1 MAGAVHSWATAPARP
16 PVGSQTSDMSL
27 AVIDRNDVVL
37 RGRVSAPAELRTLP
51 SGDTLVTFRLVVR
64 RPEPRARGQ
73 SVDVLTCISYDR
85 ALQRRIAAWEPG
97 DVVEVEGALQ
107 RRFWRTATGT
117 TSMTEV
123 NCRRG
128 RKVPRSAGADVRTA

>member
-1 MAGAVHSWATAPARP
+1 
-16 PVGSQTSDMSL
+16 MSV

-37 RGRVSAPAELRTLP
+37 RGRLSAPAELRTLP

-73 SVDVLTCISYDR
+73 SVDVLSCITYDR
-85 ALQRRIAAWEPG
+85 ALQRRVAAWEPG
-97 DVVEVEGALQ
+97 DVVEIEGALQ
-107 RRFWRTATGT
+107 RRFWRTPNGT
-117 TSMTEV
+117 ASVCEV

-128 RKVPRSAGADVRTA
+128 RKVPRSSAGTTVASA

>member
-1 MAGAVHSWATAPARP
+1 MTV
-16 PVGSQTSDMSL
+16 

-51 SGDTLVTFRLVVR
+51 SGDPLLSFRLIVR
-64 RPEPRARGQ
+64 RPVPRVRGQ
-73 SVDVLTCISYDR
+73 SVDVLTCITYDR
-85 ALQRRIAAWEPG
+85 GLQRRMAAWQPG

-107 RRFWRTATGT
+107 RRFWRTGSGT
-117 TSMTEV
+117 ASACEV

-128 RKVPRSAGADVRTA
+128 RKVPRSAARNAEETA

>member
-1 MAGAVHSWATAPARP
+1 
-16 PVGSQTSDMSL
+16 MSV

-37 RGRVSAPAELRTLP
+37 RGRLSAPAELRTLP
-51 SGDTLVTFRLVVR
+51 SGDALVSFRLVVR

-73 SVDVLTCISYDR
+73 SVDVLSCITYDR
-85 ALQRRIAAWEPG
+85 ALQRRVAAWQPG

-107 RRFWRTATGT
+107 RRFWRTGSGT
-117 TSMTEV
+117 ASVCEV

-128 RKVPRSAGADVRTA
+128 RKVPRSGSKDSEQTA

>member
-1 MAGAVHSWATAPARP
+1 
-16 PVGSQTSDMSL
+16 MSV

-37 RGRVSAPAELRTLP
+37 RGRLSAPAELKTLP
-51 SGDTLVTFRLVVR
+51 SGDTLVSFRLVVR

-73 SVDVLTCISYDR
+73 SVDVLTCITYDR
-85 ALQRRIAAWEPG
+85 ALQRRVAAWEAG

-107 RRFWRTATGT
+107 RRFWRTPGGT
-117 TSMTEV
+117 ASVCEV

-128 RKVPRSAGADVRTA
+128 RKVPRTSAGGTVRTA